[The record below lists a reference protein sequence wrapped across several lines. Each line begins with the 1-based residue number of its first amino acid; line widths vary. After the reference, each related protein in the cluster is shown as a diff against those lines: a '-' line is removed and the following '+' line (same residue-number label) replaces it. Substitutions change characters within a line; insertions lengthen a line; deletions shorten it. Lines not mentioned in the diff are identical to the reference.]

1 MRRQRQFPMLPDQIP
16 AKAVMR
22 LLAHEMKT
30 GGLVNAAPRAQHVVC
45 PQCTLAIPRRAGKA
59 DTLPDEPASDAKP
72 ASLWLDIKQS
82 QFGDFFA
89 VPDEEYRADDFAI
102 TLGNPAAL
110 PPGIEI
116 LDKTRGDPRD
126 QCLESRPEAIFR
138 GIEDAVAVDDP
149 ADVARLVRAEDVGEF
164 GLFASHAE
172 QAFNPL
178 QRGNQ
183 LRLVGS
189 RQRAQ
194 KRGDLVARPRVYRRE
209 HLAAA
214 VGQGKDDLSA
224 IALRRM
230 LGDDTL
236 GREALQHAAQVTRIQ
251 TEPLRQFGCCGV
263 LALRKLVKDPTF
275 GQRQRTAEQ
284 PFL

>member
-126 QCLESRPEAIFR
+126 QCLESRTEAIFL
-138 GIEDAVAVDDP
+138 GIEDAVAVDPP
-149 ADVARLVRAEDVGEF
+149 ADVAPLVRAGDLRKV
-164 GLFASHAE
+164 GLFPSDAAHAFTPLPPGN
-172 QAFNPL
+172 QPSLLGSL
-178 QRGNQ
+178 QR
-183 LRLVGS
+183 
-189 RQRAQ
+189 AP
-194 KRGDLVARPRVYRRE
+194 DRR
-209 HLAAA
+209 
-214 VGQGKDDLSA
+214 
-224 IALRRM
+224 
-230 LGDDTL
+230 
-236 GREALQHAAQVTRIQ
+236 
-251 TEPLRQFGCCGV
+251 
-263 LALRKLVKDPTF
+263 
-275 GQRQRTAEQ
+275 
-284 PFL
+284 